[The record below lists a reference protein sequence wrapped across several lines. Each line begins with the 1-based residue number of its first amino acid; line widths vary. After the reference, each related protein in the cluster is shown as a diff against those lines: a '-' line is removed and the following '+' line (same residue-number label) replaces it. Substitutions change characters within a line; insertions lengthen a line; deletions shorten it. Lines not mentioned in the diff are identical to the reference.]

1 MFVLGKFGVLCFLVT
16 PVLRFPLLPYYQR
29 IGVLDDLA
37 KWLISQIIGLTNKL
51 KTMENQLFVSKLC
64 KICLIKHDYAVLSLS
79 QTTLTTQAFENIMTA
94 GIIDGK
100 QVLFSL

>member
-64 KICLIKHDYAVLSLS
+64 KICLIKTWLCSSQSLPNN
-79 QTTLTTQAFENIMTA
+79 TYY
-94 GIIDGK
+94 
-100 QVLFSL
+100 